1 VNVRGTMWWE
11 SGKGDFRP
19 VDGSPATT
27 LRPFHLSGNLAGE
40 RTPSARPAFLVSKC
54 SLVVKLKAIVNYT
67 TLPANFYLYS
77 ELEHVLYG
85 VVR

>member
-27 LRPFHLSGNLAGE
+27 LRPFHLRAENLAGE
-40 RTPSARPAFLVSKC
+40 RTLSARPAFLVFR
-54 SLVVKLKAIVNYT
+54 
-67 TLPANFYLYS
+67 NFYSFL
-77 ELEHVLYG
+77 V
-85 VVR
+85 